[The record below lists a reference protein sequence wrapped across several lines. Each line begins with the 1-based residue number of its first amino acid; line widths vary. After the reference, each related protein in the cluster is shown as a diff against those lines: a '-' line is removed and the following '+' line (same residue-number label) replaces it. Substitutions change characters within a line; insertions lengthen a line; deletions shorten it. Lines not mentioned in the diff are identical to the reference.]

1 MPKTLKTR
9 PSVRPGFSMM
19 EMVTVVAVMGILAVS
34 FTPNVLNALEVRAL
48 DTAGR
53 EILSALQ
60 LARWQAAVGKL
71 NHRLR
76 FVQARGRWWFV
87 IEVENPIGTWTPR
100 RDFRP
105 REISTKFGV
114 SLDLPA
120 NASVIFQP
128 TGIVQGFE
136 SDRNQIALTSAKL
149 RALGVDHRR
158 VVRFFASGSV
168 YFAKDAGG

>member
-87 IEVENPIGTWTPR
+87 IEVENPIAKR
-100 RDFRP
+100 R
-105 REISTKFGV
+105 
-114 SLDLPA
+114 A
-120 NASVIFQP
+120 ASP
-128 TGIVQGFE
+128 
-136 SDRNQIALTSAKL
+136 
-149 RALGVDHRR
+149 
-158 VVRFFASGSV
+158 
-168 YFAKDAGG
+168 